1 MTAHTDEK
9 HPKTAA
15 KSAGPPALGFD
26 AREFFEFVDET
37 DWSDEEKTEYITL
50 IWNIVCEF
58 VAMGWGVHP
67 IQQAKEDCGKPPE
80 NGSPGPL
87 SAPDVVD
94 SSHGELIKEFVRRS
108 ESLDRSSGIG
118 VTDE

>member
-9 HPKTAA
+9 HPKTTA
-15 KSAGPPALGFD
+15 KSAGSPALGFD
-26 AREFFEFVDET
+26 AREFFQFVDET

-67 IQQAKEDCGKPPE
+67 IQQAKDDCGKPPE
-80 NGSPGPL
+80 NGAPGSL
-87 SAPDVVD
+87 SAPDVVN
-94 SSHGELIKEFVRRS
+94 SSHCELIEEFVRRN
-108 ESLDRSSGIG
+108 ENLDRSSGIG
-118 VTDE
+118 VADE